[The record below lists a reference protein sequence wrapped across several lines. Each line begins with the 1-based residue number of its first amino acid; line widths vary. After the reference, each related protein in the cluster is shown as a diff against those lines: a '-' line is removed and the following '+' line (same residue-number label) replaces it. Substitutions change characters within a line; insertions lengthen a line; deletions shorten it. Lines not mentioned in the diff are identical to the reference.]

1 MLIFFSVEIE
11 NNNSKNLI
19 ISGVYEA
26 PYAEFKLFKNDFKG
40 IVLKDSPSNKSL
52 FLTDDININLL
63 DYSTNSIVRQFVNLS
78 FQNGLTPLINR
89 PTRFFQTSA
98 KCIDQILTNISRI
111 LK

>member
-1 MLIFFSVEIE
+1 MLIFFSIEIE

-40 IVLKDSPSNKSL
+40 IVSKDSPSNKSL

-63 DYSTNSIVRQFVNLS
+63 DYSTIQSLDNLS
-78 FQNGLTPLINR
+78 IFPFKT
-89 PTRFFQTSA
+89 A
-98 KCIDQILTNISRI
+98 
-111 LK
+111 